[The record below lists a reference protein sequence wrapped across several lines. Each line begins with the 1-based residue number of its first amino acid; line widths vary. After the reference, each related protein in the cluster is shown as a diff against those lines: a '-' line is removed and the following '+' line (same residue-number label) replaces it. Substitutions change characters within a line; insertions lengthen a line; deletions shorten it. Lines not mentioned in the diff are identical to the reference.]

1 MSGGAVGHGPSDAQT
16 GSSTSADGVAVRVDG
31 LVKRYGER
39 TVLDGVSLEVRRG
52 ELVALLGP
60 NGAGKTTTVEIIEG
74 YRRADAGSVRV
85 LGLDP
90 ASGGRA
96 LRARVGLMLQGG
108 GVDIRARPLET
119 IRQNITGYR
128 RSDEIAP

>member
-1 MSGGAVGHGPSDAQT
+1 MSGGAVGDGPSDAQT
-16 GSSTSADGVAVRVDG
+16 GPSTSADGVAVRVDG

-74 YRRADAGSVRV
+74 YRRADAGSVWV

-119 IRQNITGYR
+119 LRQYAR
-128 RSDEIAP
+128 IAQ